1 MLAKLSVWLPLWG
14 VSGEGLYPSLTL
26 LLSHLGIR
34 CWAPG
39 AFPAGDHWTVMR
51 WSHFAITD
59 LHQGSECGT
68 GSHAAH
74 RFGCGMSSL
83 HELSLKFCL
92 ATQSSVACGWKLLSW
107 LRPQPAAPMLG
118 RCHSDGRVG
127 GTGCAERI
135 KLVEFAPGS
144 APWSPQPSKHP
155 GGQILSSRP
164 PQEPGPAE
172 AQEGCSLSMQTLFL
186 PPHAGLSRAPEQ
198 HH

>member
-1 MLAKLSVWLPLWG
+1 
-14 VSGEGLYPSLTL
+14 
-26 LLSHLGIR
+26 
-34 CWAPG
+34 
-39 AFPAGDHWTVMR
+39 MR